1 MSRLDNFPEIE
12 LSNEI
17 DRSGKIGMYI
27 ILFCLVALALILA
40 GYFVSKEVTDN
51 NGLVTGI
58 FESDESNPLPETQ
71 IEFSDASEKLAAEEL
86 VAEEL
91 VAEELATDEN
101 LTDEAAAMEEVV
113 IADAQ
118 DQQESTE
125 NDADLLQTPLALEDV
140 FDTGLMFVSASE
152 PKYIITGD
160 ARRLDLGD
168 EVDEQT
174 LLAGITNENV
184 ILERRGNFI
193 VIGLPDPSAE

>member
-1 MSRLDNFPEIE
+1 MSRLDDFPEIE
-12 LSNEI
+12 LSKEI

-51 NGLVTGI
+51 NSLLTGTS
-58 FESDESNPLPETQ
+58 ESDESHPLPETQ
-71 IEFSDASEKLAAEEL
+71 IEFSDGSETLAAEEGL
-86 VAEEL
+86 VAEE
-91 VAEELATDEN
+91 ELAAEEN
-101 LTDEAAAMEEVV
+101 LTDEVAALEEAVA
-113 IADAQ
+113 ADAQ
-118 DQQESTE
+118 DQPESIE
-125 NDADLLQTPLALEDV
+125 NEADALQMSLALEDV
-140 FDTGLMFVSASE
+140 FDTGLIFVSASE

-193 VIGLPDPSAE
+193 VIGLPDPAAE